1 MTFLDG
7 MLRAVTIYKRH
18 NYQYYKVVKADG
30 SNQVL
35 SLRIIQSINTSAT
48 IKIIETM
55 QSKLLHIR
63 HPNLIQYVAIA
74 VEQERP
80 LIKFMVVEEYMD
92 PGSYI
97 SLRTLQ
103 EKIGDNKLMMKY
115 FSEKSYTW

>member
-1 MTFLDG
+1 VTFLDG
-7 MLRAVTIYKRH
+7 MLRAVTIFKRH
-18 NYQYYKVVKADG
+18 NYQYYKVLKADG

-35 SLRIIQSINTSAT
+35 SLRIIQSINTPAT

-80 LIKFMVVEEYMD
+80 LIKFMVVEEYMN

-97 SLRTLQ
+97 SLRGL
-103 EKIGDNKLMMKY
+103 
-115 FSEKSYTW
+115 

>member
-1 MTFLDG
+1 VIKED
-7 MLRAVTIYKRH
+7 
-18 NYQYYKVVKADG
+18 D

-35 SLRIIQSINTSAT
+35 SLRIIQSINTPAT
-48 IKIIETM
+48 IKIIENM

-80 LIKFMVVEEYMD
+80 LIKFMVVEEYIN

-97 SLRTLQ
+97 SLRTL
-103 EKIGDNKLMMKY
+103 
-115 FSEKSYTW
+115 